1 MIDKSFW
8 KDKKIL
14 VTGHTGFKGSWL
26 CLILKILG
34 ARVTGFSLDEPVST
48 PSMFNLLKI
57 GSFINDYR
65 GDIRSMDDCKE
76 ILLKKQPDIII
87 HMAAQSL
94 VRKSYR
100 QPVTTFET
108 NVIGTVNILE
118 TVRDLDSVSEIII
131 VTSDKCYKNIEK
143 DYSYTE
149 KDSLGGFD
157 PYSSSKACAEH
168 VSSAYYNSFLM
179 NERKGLATVRA
190 GNVIGGGDWSED
202 RLLSDAVKS
211 FSKGNKLLIRNPSAV
226 RPWQHV
232 LDPLFGYLLLAE
244 KLHSDNLVYSGPW
257 NFGPDK
263 KNCKSV
269 EHIINSFSKMWDG
282 ETTWEIFKKDE
293 LHEAT
298 LLQLSSNKSR
308 KKLGWRPKLG
318 FKQTLKYTS
327 DWYKNHYSHKINM
340 YDFTIG
346 QIYDYMR
353 NHE

>member
-1 MIDKSFW
+1 VIEKSFW

-26 CLILKILG
+26 CLILKNLG
-34 ARVTGFSLDEPVST
+34 ARVTGFSLDDPVSK
-48 PSMFNLLKI
+48 PSMFDLLKLDTVV
-57 GSFINDYR
+57 NDYR
-65 GDIRSMDDCKE
+65 GDLRSIDECSNIMLKE
-76 ILLKKQPDIII
+76 QPDVVI

-94 VRKSYR
+94 VRKSYS

-118 TVRDLDSVSEIII
+118 TARNLDSVSEIIV

-149 KDSLGGFD
+149 DDSLGGFD
-157 PYSSSKACAEH
+157 PYSSSKACTEH
-168 VSSAYYNSFLM
+168 VSSAYYNSFLI
-179 NERKGLATVRA
+179 NEGKGLATVRA
-190 GNVIGGGDWSED
+190 GNVIGGGDWSVD
-202 RLLSDAVKS
+202 RLFPDAVKS
-211 FSKGNKLLIRNPSAV
+211 FNIGNKVFIRNPSAV

-232 LDPLFGYLLLAE
+232 LDPLFGYLLLVE
-244 KLHSDNLVYSGPW
+244 KLHSDKQVYSGPW

-269 EHIINSFSKMWDG
+269 EHVINSFSKMWGDKAA
-282 ETTWEIFKKDE
+282 WELFKEDE

-308 KKLGWRPKLG
+308 KKLGWKPKLG
-318 FKQTLKYTS
+318 LKNALEYTS
-327 DWYKNHYSHKINM
+327 DWYKTYYSSKENM
-340 YDFTIG
+340 YEFTLS
-346 QIYDYMR
+346 QIYKYM
-353 NHE
+353 E